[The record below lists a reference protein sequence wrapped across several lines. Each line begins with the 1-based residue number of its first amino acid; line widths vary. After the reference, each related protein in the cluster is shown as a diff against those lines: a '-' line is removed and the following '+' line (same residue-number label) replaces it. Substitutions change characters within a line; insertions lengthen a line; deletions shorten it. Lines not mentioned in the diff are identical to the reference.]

1 MAFNLNTIFSSI
13 FERYKAKDLNALTIA
28 DYYDRLRSLA
38 LSVFEWG
45 GLPESCSARYLEQS
59 LFSYGNA
66 LFVNDPTLGFLTVK
80 CNPSGAFNIYDEAV
94 SYRAYGINYS
104 EEFDRKECVYI
115 RNNYL
120 EKPTDITV
128 MLFASR
134 LAEAERTID
143 VNIKAQKTPRLIRGT
158 DKILNTLKNIWL
170 DYDGNE
176 PVIVIGKQVDMDSFK
191 VEDLT
196 APFVADKV
204 QTYKREIWN
213 ECMTFLGINN
223 NPNDQKKERMIV
235 DEINANNDLININAQ
250 SMLLTRQEAAKQINK
265 MFKNPDGSAL
275 NVTVRMR
282 TWNREEESE
291 DGEIHSGAED
301 DR

>member
-1 MAFNLNTIFSSI
+1 MGFNLITIFSSI

-38 LSVFEWG
+38 LSMFEWEN
-45 GLPESCSARYLEQS
+45 LPESCSARMLEQS
-59 LFSYGNA
+59 LFTYGNA
-66 LFVNDPTLGFLTVK
+66 IFVDDPERGFLAIK
-80 CNPSGAFNIYDEAV
+80 CNPSGEFNVNEEAI
-94 SYRAYGINYS
+94 SYKAYGINYS
-104 EEFDRKECVYI
+104 RDFDRKDCVYI

-120 EKPTDITV
+120 EKPTDITI

-143 VNIKAQKTPRLIRGT
+143 VNIKAQKTPRFIRGT
-158 DKILNTLKNIWL
+158 DKALNTLKNIWL

-176 PVIVIGKQVDMDSFK
+176 PVIVIGKQVDIDSIK
-191 VEDLT
+191 VEDIT

-204 QTYKREIWN
+204 QQYKRDIWN

-235 DEINANNDLININAQ
+235 DELNANNDLVNINAQ
-250 SMLLTRQEAAKQINK
+250 AMLLTRQEACNAINK
-265 MFKNPDGSAL
+265 KYGLDIKI
-275 NVTVRMR
+275 RMR
-282 TWNREEESE
+282 TWNREEGE
-291 DGEIHSGAED
+291 DGTLY
-301 DR
+301 DRTEGDR